1 MKSYPLKL
9 VGERRFA
16 TMDFT
21 AQLANIIAQIGTN
34 VTLTGC
40 TVSIAVYAD
49 GVDNN
54 PSNVLD
60 GVTTFSGSVAGQWI
74 KAGIA
79 GVSYILTWSATF
91 SDGSTPIR
99 QRLLPVVAQ
108 F

>member
-1 MKSYPLKL
+1 MKSYPVKL

-21 AQLANIIAQIGTN
+21 AQLANIIGQIGTN

-40 TVSIAVYAD
+40 TASIAVY
-49 GVDNN
+49 GNGIDND
-54 PSNVLD
+54 PQNVLD
-60 GVTTFSGSVAGQWI
+60 GSTVVNGSVAGQWI

-79 GVSYILTWSATF
+79 SVTYIITWSATF
-91 SDGSTPIR
+91 SDGSTPER
-99 QRLLPVVAQ
+99 QRLLPVAAQ